1 VIVYFCASTTPRHC
15 SCSSLPVR
23 QVSRVC
29 MAESASKNVCYTRD
43 LDIRSREQAR
53 MYAPSQGRSL
63 SERGPRRWSL
73 SLPLPFSTR
82 RRASITPVSR
92 ADSTQCTTSIEYA
105 GQVSCQRSG
114 SKQLT
119 AITPCPALGA
129 ILSELWTG
137 RRRFDGRCFRC
148 SKTGCALHTGYADYE
163 EREHWHT
170 EADGGGLAA
179 GFMPSAI

>member
-1 VIVYFCASTTPRHC
+1 
-15 SCSSLPVR
+15 
-23 QVSRVC
+23 

-43 LDIRSREQAR
+43 LDTQSRSGLMVERASPYVCMHPR
-53 MYAPSQGRSL
+53 RDL

-73 SLPLPFSTR
+73 SLPLRFSTR

-92 ADSTQCTTSIEYA
+92 ADSTQCTNSIEYA

-119 AITPCPALGA
+119 AITPCPALRA
-129 ILSELWTG
+129 ILSELRAG